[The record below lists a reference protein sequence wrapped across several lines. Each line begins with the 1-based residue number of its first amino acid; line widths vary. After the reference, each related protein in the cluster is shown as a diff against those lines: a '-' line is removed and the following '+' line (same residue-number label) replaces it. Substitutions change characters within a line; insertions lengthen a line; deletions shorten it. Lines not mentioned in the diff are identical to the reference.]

1 MSSPRVTESSVRTRT
16 MASLQRNLNRTQTAQ
31 DQISSGKQL
40 HRPSDSPTG
49 TVTALQLR
57 GEVRANK
64 KYSTNADDAMGRLGT
79 VQDTL
84 QSSTTLVA
92 KVREL
97 TLAAASAGGGSTPEA
112 NNARAAEIDQI
123 RGTLIQYANTK
134 YLDRPVF
141 GGSTPDSAAYA
152 SGAYV
157 GEEAGET
164 ARMIGPNAKVRV
176 DVRGP
181 EVFGN
186 DYLVN
191 GDGKYVDADGQ
202 ELADQT
208 DPAAR
213 VRNPAQ
219 LFNVLKDLSDA
230 MKSGDS
236 AAIDTGLK
244 NLDKASDLLNSTL
257 SDVGARYNRVTQMKQ
272 SAEDRLMSVS
282 SQLSDIEDV
291 DLPKAIMELQL
302 QQTSYQAAL
311 AATAKVIQPSLIDFL
326 R

>member
-1 MSSPRVTESSVRTRT
+1 MS
-16 MASLQRNLNRTQTAQ
+16 SLQRNLNRSQEAT
-31 DQISSGKQL
+31 DRISSGKQL
-40 HRPSDSPTG
+40 TRPSDSPTG

-64 KYSTNADDAMGRLGT
+64 KYSVNADDAVGRLGV
-79 VQDTL
+79 VQDNL
-84 QSSTTLVA
+84 QSSVELLTVA
-92 KVREL
+92 RNL
-97 TLAAASAGGGSTPEA
+97 TLEAKSGGQSTAEA
-112 NNARAAEIDQI
+112 NKARAAQLEQI
-123 RGTLIQYANTK
+123 KGNLVQFANSK

-141 GGSTPDSAAYA
+141 GGSTPDSAAYDT
-152 SGAYV
+152 SGKYV
-157 GEEAGET
+157 GEEAGQT
-164 ARMIGPNAKVRV
+164 LRAIGPNAKVRV

-181 EVFGN
+181 EVFGT
-186 DYLVN
+186 DQITDAN
-191 GDGKYVDADGQ
+191 GVQVD
-202 ELADQT
+202 
-208 DPAAR
+208 
-213 VRNPAQ
+213 NPAQ
-219 LFNVLKDLSDA
+219 MFRVLDNIIDA
-230 MKSGDS
+230 MKSGD
-236 AAIDTGLK
+236 ADALDTGLQ
-244 NLDKASDLLNSTL
+244 NLDKASDLVKSTL

>member
-1 MSSPRVTESSVRTRT
+1 MTSPRITDSGMRNRA
-16 MASLQRNLNRTQTAQ
+16 MASLQRNLGRTQTAM

-40 HRPSDSPTG
+40 KRPSDSPTG

-64 KYSTNADDAMGRLGT
+64 KYSANADDAVGRLG
-79 VQDTL
+79 VAQDNL
-84 QSSTTLVA
+84 QSSVELLTVA
-92 KVREL
+92 RNL
-97 TLAAASAGGGSTPEA
+97 TLEARNGAQATPEA
-112 NNARAAEIDQI
+112 NRARAEQLEEIKGNLVQF
-123 RGTLIQYANTK
+123 ANSR

-141 GGSTPDSAAYA
+141 GGSTPDTAAYDDA
-152 SGAYV
+152 GKYT

-164 ARMIGPNAKVRV
+164 VRAIGPNAKVRV

-181 EVFGN
+181 EVFG
-186 DYLVN
+186 
-191 GDGKYVDADGQ
+191 
-202 ELADQT
+202 ADQVT
-208 DPAAR
+208 DENGNM
-213 VRNPAQ
+213 VDNPAQ
-219 LFNVLKDLSDA
+219 MFRALDDVIAA
-230 MKSGDS
+230 MRSGDMDALDS
-236 AAIDTGLK
+236 GLQNID
-244 NLDKASDLLNSTL
+244 NASDLVKSTL

>member
-1 MSSPRVTESSVRTRT
+1 MRTRV
-16 MASLQRNLNRTQTAQ
+16 MASLQRNLNRSQQAT

-40 HRPSDSPTG
+40 NRPSDSPTG

-57 GEVRANK
+57 GEVRANRR
-64 KYSTNADDAMGRLGT
+64 YSTNADDAAGRLGV
-79 VQDTL
+79 VQDNL
-84 QSSTTLVA
+84 QHSQELVTVA
-92 KVREL
+92 RNL
-97 TLAAASAGGGSTPEA
+97 TLEASSMGGTGTSEA
-112 NNARAAEIDQI
+112 NKARAAELEQI
-123 RGTLIQYANTK
+123 KANLVQFANSR

-141 GGSTPDSAAYA
+141 GGSTPDHEAYDA
-152 SGAYV
+152 TGRYI
-157 GEEAGET
+157 GEPAGET
-164 ARMIGPNAKVRV
+164 MRAIGPNAKVRV

-181 EVFGN
+181 EAFGT
-186 DYLVN
+186 DYLVDASGN
-191 GDGKYVDADGQ
+191 YVDADGNPVA
-202 ELADQT
+202 EAD
-208 DPAAR
+208 R

-219 LFNVLKDLSDA
+219 LFTVLDDVIDA
-230 MKSGDS
+230 MRSGDS
-236 AAIDTGLK
+236 DALATGLT
-244 NLDKASDLLNSTL
+244 NLDKASDLLKSTL

>member
-1 MSSPRVTESSVRTRT
+1 MTESSARIRA
-16 MASLQRNLNRTQTAQ
+16 MAGLQRGLSASQKAQ

-40 HRPSDSPTG
+40 SRPSDSPTG

-64 KYSTNADDAMGRLGT
+64 KYSANADDAVGRLGA

-84 QSSTTLVA
+84 QSSTTLVS

-97 TLAAASAGGGSTPEA
+97 ALEAMSEGSQSTPEA
-112 NNARAAEIDQI
+112 NNARAVEIDQI
-123 RGTLIQYANTK
+123 KGTLLQFANTK

-141 GGSTPDSAAYA
+141 GGATPDADAYQA
-152 SGAYV
+152 GKYV
-157 GEEAGET
+157 GEASGVVERA
-164 ARMIGPNAKVRV
+164 IGPNAKVRV

-181 EVFGN
+181 EVFGS
-186 DYLVN
+186 DYLVDAN
-191 GDGKYVDADGQ
+191 GGFVDAAGQ
-202 ELADQT
+202 PVT
-208 DPAAR
+208 AANK
-213 VRNPAQ
+213 VPNPAQ
-219 LFNVLKDLSDA
+219 LFKVLDDLSAA
-230 MKSGDS
+230 MKSGDGASVSS
-236 AAIDTGLK
+236 AVQ
-244 NLDKASDLLNSTL
+244 NLDKASDLLKSTL

>member
-1 MSSPRVTESSVRTRT
+1 MTSPRVTESSVRSRT
-16 MASLQRNLNRTQTAQ
+16 MASLQRNLSRTQTAQ

-57 GEVRANK
+57 SEVRANQ

-84 QSSTTLVA
+84 QDATVLVS

-97 TLAAASAGGGSTPEA
+97 TLAAASAGGGSTPAA
-112 NNARAAEIDQI
+112 NEARAAEIEQI
-123 RGTLIQYANTK
+123 KGTLLQYANTK

-141 GGSTPDSAAYA
+141 GGATPDSTAYDPT
-152 SGAYV
+152 GGY
-157 GEEAGET
+157 AGEPNGQVL
-164 ARMIGPNAKVRV
+164 RSIGPNAKVRV

-181 EVFGN
+181 EVFGAETIT
-186 DYLVN
+186 DSN
-191 GDGKYVDADGQ
+191 GNEVS
-202 ELADQT
+202 
-208 DPAAR
+208 
-213 VRNPAQ
+213 NPAQ
-219 LFNVLKDLSDA
+219 LFKALDGLVTSMRN
-230 MKSGDS
+230 GDS
-236 AAIDTGLK
+236 AGITAGLE
-244 NLDKASDLLNSTL
+244 NLDKASQILNSTL

>member
-1 MSSPRVTESSVRTRT
+1 MSSSPRVTESSVRTRT
-16 MASLQRNLNRTQTAQ
+16 MASLQRNLSRTQTAQ

-64 KYSTNADDAMGRLGT
+64 KYSANADDALGRLGT

-84 QSSTTLVA
+84 QSASSLVA
-92 KVREL
+92 KVRDL

-112 NNARAAEIDQI
+112 NNARAAEIEQI
-123 RGTLIQYANTK
+123 RGTLIQFANTK

-141 GGSTPDSAAYA
+141 GGATPEATAY
-152 SGAYV
+152 GATGTYA
-157 GEEAGET
+157 GEEEGKVLRA
-164 ARMIGPNAKVRV
+164 IGPNAKVRV

-181 EVFGN
+181 EVFGAETV
-186 DYLVN
+186 DDEN
-191 GDGKYVDADGQ
+191 G
-202 ELADQT
+202 
-208 DPAAR
+208 
-213 VRNPAQ
+213 NPVKNPEQ
-219 LFNVLKDLSDA
+219 LFNVLDSLVTA
-230 MKSGDS
+230 MRDGDS
-236 AAIDTGLK
+236 DSITEGLA
-244 NLDKASDLLNSTL
+244 NLDKASGLLNSTL